1 MQNQP
6 EPVLLD
12 GRSLTAEAVIA
23 IAVDHQP
30 VAFAA
35 GIAERIQA
43 DRTRLEA
50 QLSSHPEVPIYGC
63 NTGVGNLKDTTVG
76 NVDVA
81 DYQRRYIRSH
91 NCGTGNPISEEAARA
106 MMIIRLNSF
115 AKGMS
120 GMSLST
126 CQIMIDMLNKGVTP
140 WVLEEGSVGA
150 SGDLVPLAMVGAVL
164 IGLPEAKAYY
174 KGELLSAPEALA
186 KAGLQPVKLGAKEAM
201 GITNGSNFI
210 SGLAVLALRDAEIL
224 LETAS
229 VAAALSL
236 EAIRG
241 EQRAFSSLINE
252 MSDRHEGQLVIA
264 KKIRDLI
271 EGSQRMTKAAQE
283 FEEFNHKALNKERV
297 QDRYSFRCVPQ
308 VHGTVWT
315 ALRHFRE
322 ILTTELNAATDNP
335 LFDFSITDENG
346 FLHYA
351 SGGNFHGQPL
361 ASVID
366 YVKINLTTLG
376 LISDKRTFSLL
387 DERLSYGLPKDLST
401 DITKGNS
408 GYLLTQYA
416 GAARAAENRV
426 LASPSSITSIS
437 TSANQ
442 EDFVSMGASGI
453 LHLHKILHNVTVL
466 LSVEILCAF
475 RALQMTRDWLPEH
488 LRTLGQG
495 TQKVYE
501 ILEKQ
506 FPPLE
511 EDTYVRLEMEAVMEI
526 VRSGKLL
533 G

>member
-1 MQNQP
+1 MQQS
-6 EPVLLD
+6 VLLD
-12 GRSLTAEAVIA
+12 GQTLTIEKVIA
-23 IAVDHQP
+23 VAVHRQP
-30 VAFAA
+30 ITFAK

-43 DRTRLEA
+43 DRARLEA
-50 QLSSHPEVPIYGC
+50 QLHDHPEVPIYGC

-76 NVDVA
+76 NIDVA

-91 NCGTGNPISEEAARA
+91 NCGTGNPVSVEAARA
-106 MMIIRLNSF
+106 MMVIRLNSF
-115 AKGMS
+115 AKCMS

-126 CQIMIDMLNKGVTP
+126 CQIMLDMLNRGVTP

-174 KGELLSAPEALA
+174 KGELLAAPDALA
-186 KAGLQPVKLGAKEAM
+186 KAGLEPVELGAKEAM

-210 SGLAVLALRDAEIL
+210 SGLAVLALKDAETL

-241 EQRAFSSLINE
+241 EQKAFSTLINE
-252 MSDRHEGQLVIA
+252 DSDRHQGQVVIAQKIRQLV
-264 KKIRDLI
+264 

-283 FEEFNHKALNKERV
+283 YEGFNPKVVNKERV

-315 ALRHFRE
+315 AIKHFRE
-322 ILTTELNAATDNP
+322 VLTTELNAATDNP
-335 LFDFSITDENG
+335 LFDFSEADENG
-346 FLHYA
+346 YLRYA

-376 LISDKRTFSLL
+376 LMSDKRAFSLL
-387 DERLSYGLPKDLST
+387 DEQLSYGLPKDLSM
-401 DITKGNS
+401 DINKGNS

-426 LASPSSITSIS
+426 LASPSSVTSIS

-442 EDFVSMGASGI
+442 EDFVSMGASGV
-453 LHLHKILHNVTVL
+453 LHLHKIVHNLTVL
-466 LSVEILCAF
+466 LAVEILCAF
-475 RALQMTRDWLPEH
+475 RALQMTKDLLPET
-488 LRTLGQG
+488 LRGLGQG
-495 TQKVYE
+495 TGKIYAL
-501 ILEKQ
+501 LEKQ

-511 EDTYVRLEMEAVMEI
+511 EDTYVREEMEKLMEI
-526 VRSGKLL
+526 VRSGVLMEV
-533 G
+533 